1 LPAVL
6 SRAVSL
12 VAVLTV
18 VVAAT
23 VTAAQTKKLTDPSQL
38 TETAPDLYRARFD
51 TSKGAFVI
59 EVHREWAPIG
69 ADRFYN
75 LVKNGFYDGT
85 RFFRVRPGFMAQFG
99 LNGDTAVQ
107 ASWQRAN
114 LKDEPPMKSN
124 TRGFVSF
131 AKENLPD
138 TRNTQIFMNYA
149 DNSYLDE
156 QGFAPFGQVVS
167 GMEIVDKIF
176 SYPREG
182 EPDQRRI
189 LREGNDYLLKE
200 FPKLDFVKKASI
212 VPATPAAPARRR
224 PS

>member
-1 LPAVL
+1 
-6 SRAVSL
+6 
-12 VAVLTV
+12 
-18 VVAAT
+18 
-23 VTAAQTKKLTDPSQL
+23 
-38 TETAPDLYRARFD
+38 
-51 TSKGAFVI
+51 
-59 EVHREWAPIG
+59 
-69 ADRFYN
+69 
-75 LVKNGFYDGT
+75 
-85 RFFRVRPGFMAQFG
+85 
-99 LNGDTAVQ
+99 
-107 ASWQRAN
+107 
-114 LKDEPPMKSN
+114 MKSN

-131 AKENLPD
+131 AKESLPD
-138 TRNTQIFMNYA
+138 TRITQIFINYG

-189 LREGNDYLLKE
+189 LREGNDYLVKE

-212 VPATPAAPARRR
+212 IPATPAKPAAPARRR

>member
-1 LPAVL
+1 
-6 SRAVSL
+6 
-12 VAVLTV
+12 
-18 VVAAT
+18 
-23 VTAAQTKKLTDPSQL
+23 
-38 TETAPDLYRARFD
+38 
-51 TSKGAFVI
+51 
-59 EVHREWAPIG
+59 
-69 ADRFYN
+69 
-75 LVKNGFYDGT
+75 
-85 RFFRVRPGFMAQFG
+85 MAQFG

-107 ASWQRAN
+107 SAWQRAS

-138 TRNTQIFMNYA
+138 TRFTQIFINYA

-176 SYPREG
+176 GYLRES

-189 LREGNDYLLKE
+189 LREGNNYLLKE

-212 VPATPAAPARRR
+212 VPATPARRR